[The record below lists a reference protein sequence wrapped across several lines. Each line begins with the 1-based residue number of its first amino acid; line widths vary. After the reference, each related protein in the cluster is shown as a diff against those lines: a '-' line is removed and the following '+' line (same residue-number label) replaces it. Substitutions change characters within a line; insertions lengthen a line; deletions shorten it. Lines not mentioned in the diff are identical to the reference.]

1 MRNDCQP
8 ATFTDSERRL
18 IWVFGDSGEEQ
29 SALRPFT
36 MRSVTVSTLHVAV
49 LALLYLFCPELACLE
64 ITPSDNDFI
73 LDRGSSLTLTCTGSE
88 ETTWEF
94 KRDDVP
100 YFQVDQV
107 QHGRK
112 SFQIVQNSD
121 MASVLTLFEVSW
133 KHSGVYICIDRLT
146 GESQEVVVF
155 VSDPEVWFI
164 EISHGMV
171 TKTSKDTTIPCLV
184 TNPNITV
191 TLYEK
196 DTDVPL
202 KGLYVPSVGYRAQLE
217 DRTYVCRGEL
227 NGIEKESQAFYVF
240 SIVVPEAID
249 AYINASKTVL
259 KEGEP
264 LTVNCTV
271 HGVELVYF
279 SWDIPNRELI
289 DVEPLADVLSSM
301 NMRSCLIFP
310 QATVAHSGNYK
321 CHVHEGVQ
329 DQTAY
334 ASVNITVLEHGF
346 VNVKPAQQPNI
357 SAKLQENVEL
367 RVEIEAYPP
376 PQVYWRKD
384 GSIIRGDKT
393 IITRQEQEIRYVS
406 ILTLV
411 RVRTEQKGLY
421 TALVT
426 NGDDTKEITFD
437 LEVQVPAQIKDLRDH
452 PLPGKRHLVTCLA
465 EGVPSPIIKW
475 YSCGSM
481 LKCSNQ
487 TAIWQ
492 RLIPEP
498 EELSIQTNVSYSE
511 VRKVNQVWSQVTFHK
526 PQHVTVRCETSN
538 WAGLIDRRDVKLI
551 SSTLFSQVAV
561 LAAVLALVV
570 IIIMAFIILIAV
582 WRKKPRYEIR
592 WKVIE
597 SVSQD
602 GHEYI
607 YVDPIHLPYDLI
619 WEMPRDHLVLGRTL
633 GSGAFGRVVEATA
646 YGLTHSQS
654 STKVAVKMLKS
665 TARRSETQAL
675 MSELKIMS
683 HLGPHLNI
691 VNLLGACTKH
701 GPLYLVT
708 EYCRYGD
715 LVDYLHRNKHTF
727 LQYYA
732 EKNQD
737 DCLISSASTPLSQR
751 KGYVSFG
758 SESDGG
764 YMDMTKDELCLY
776 VPMHEQI
783 DTIKYADI
791 QPSPYEP
798 TYQQDIYQE
807 QGEGRVDLIISD
819 SATLTYNDLLGF
831 SYQVAKGMEFLA
843 SKNCVHRDLAA
854 RNVLI
859 CEGKLIKICD
869 FGLARDIMHDSNYI
883 SKGSTFLP
891 LKWMAPESIFH
902 NLYTT
907 LSDVWSY
914 GILLWEIFTLGGTP
928 YPDLPMNELFYNALK
943 RGYRMNKPAHAS
955 DEVHEIMKKCWDEKY
970 EKRPEFS
977 HLVHSVGNMLSDS
990 YKKKYNQVNDTF
1002 MKSEHPA
1009 VVRAKP
1015 RLSSPFLVTGQTFG
1029 SSSPMNQSHSLGP
1042 NHQNHGPRPSR
1053 HHPDAQEVIP
1063 SFNDYIIP
1071 IPDPKPDEV
1080 FTDTDVPSDSPGS
1093 SMALEEETD
1102 SMDTADTLPEEDRL
1116 EESSERDALLGCFG
1130 TPEVEDSF
1138 L

>member
-1 MRNDCQP
+1 
-8 ATFTDSERRL
+8 F
-18 IWVFGDSGEEQ
+18 
-29 SALRPFT
+29 
-36 MRSVTVSTLHVAV
+36 
-49 LALLYLFCPELACLE
+49 LYLCPGLPCLE
-64 ITPSDNDFI
+64 ITPAGTEFT
-73 LDRGSSLTLTCTGSE
+73 LDPGSSLTLTCSGST
-88 ETTWEF
+88 ETAWEF
-94 KRDDVP
+94 KRDD
-100 YFQVDQV
+100 
-107 QHGRK
+107 
-112 SFQIVQNSD
+112 IVQNTD
-121 MASVLTLFEVSW
+121 MTSVMTLFDVSW
-133 KHSGVYICIDRLT
+133 KHSGVYLCMDRKT
-146 GESQEVVVF
+146 GKSQEVIVF
-155 VSDPEVWFI
+155 VPDPNVWFI
-164 EISHGMV
+164 ETSHGMV
-171 TKTSKDTTIPCLV
+171 TKTSEETTIPCLV

-191 TLYEK
+191 SLFEK
-196 DTDVPL
+196 DTDVPV
-202 KGLYVPSVGYRAQLE
+202 KGVYDPSEGYRGLVE

-227 NGIEKESQAFYVF
+227 NGEVKESQAFYVF

-259 KEGEP
+259 KQGEP

-279 SWDIPNRELI
+279 SWDIPNRET
-289 DVEPLADVLSSM
+289 EVLSSM
-301 NMRSCLIFP
+301 IMRSCLIFP
-310 QATVAHSGNYK
+310 QVSVIHSGNYR

-329 DQTAY
+329 DQTAS
-334 ASVNITVLEHGF
+334 ASINITVLDHGF
-346 VNVKPAQQPNI
+346 VNVRPAQQLNI

-367 RVEIEAYPP
+367 RVEIEAYPA
-376 PQVYWRKD
+376 PQVHWRKG
-384 GSIIRGDKT
+384 GSAIRGDKT

-437 LEVQVPAQIKDLRDH
+437 LEVQVPAQIKDLSDH
-452 PLPGKRHLVTCLA
+452 PLPGKRHMVTCLA
-465 EGVPSPIIKW
+465 EGVPTPFIQW
-475 YSCGSM
+475 YSCDSM

-487 TAIWQ
+487 TAVW
-492 RLIPEP
+492 RPLFPEP
-498 EELSIQTNVSYSE
+498 EVLSIQTNTSYSE
-511 VRKVNQVWSQVTFHK
+511 ARKINQVWSQVTFHK
-526 PQHVTVRCETSN
+526 PQHVTVRCETTN
-538 WAGLIDRRDVKLI
+538 QAGCTDKRDVKLV

-570 IIIMAFIILIAV
+570 IIIMSFIILIAV

-715 LVDYLHRNKHTF
+715 LVDYMHRNKHTF
-727 LQYYA
+727 LQYYVIA
-732 EKNQD
+732 FHT
-737 DCLISSASTPLSQR
+737 LFMSLS
-751 KGYVSFG
+751 YVSFG

-764 YMDMTKDELCLY
+764 YMDMTKDELSMY
-776 VPMHEQI
+776 VPMHEQS

-791 QPSPYEP
+791 QPSPYEA

-807 QGEGRVDLIISD
+807 QGGGRLDLVISD
-819 SATLTYNDLLGF
+819 SPALTYNDLLGF
-831 SYQVAKGMEFLA
+831 SFQVAKGMEFLA

-859 CEGKLIKICD
+859 CEGKLVKICD

-943 RGYRMNKPAHAS
+943 RGYRMNKPTHAS
-955 DEVHEIMKKCWDEKY
+955 DEVYEIMKKCWDEKY

-977 HLVHSVGNMLSDS
+977 SLVHSVGNMLSDS
-990 YKKKYNQVNDTF
+990 YKKKYNQVNDNF
-1002 MKSEHPA
+1002 VKSEHPA

-1015 RLSSPFLVTGQTFG
+1015 RVSSPFPA
-1029 SSSPMNQSHSLGP
+1029 SSPPDIEDAL
-1042 NHQNHGPRPSR
+1042 PSY
-1053 HHPDAQEVIP
+1053 
-1063 SFNDYIIP
+1063 NDYIIP

-1080 FTDTDVPSDSPGS
+1080 FTDVPSDSPGS
-1093 SMALEEETD
+1093 SMALEEVETD

-1116 EESSERDALLGCFG
+1116 EGSSERDALLGRPE